1 MKARQI
7 IIVSPSFLSKYALFV
22 MLLLCSIWSQ
32 LLPGST
38 AADGITAH
46 RTRAPTDTRTK
57 QPCTRQSTK
66 RAGLVKVVGR
76 ENTCEIRLM
85 IRHSLRQSQIHIES
99 RASVT
104 GIAVQK
110 IKKKSQN

>member
-85 IRHSLRQSQIHIES
+85 IRHSLSQSQIHIES

-110 IKKKSQN
+110 I